1 MNYKELW
8 HDETATIIKHNSPTA
23 KAKINSSSFFFSPL
37 PSYATSLNLVKFED
51 KKEFEHVHLWTSSS
65 QTQQTKR
72 GGKNLVKKKT
82 TAFHFKFLIQTPNF
96 NRAFTYSVEL
106 PVSQSA
112 PPPARIK
119 LQFSIK
125 YLILSGN

>member
-8 HDETATIIKHNSPTA
+8 HDKTATIIKHDSPTA
-23 KAKINSSSFFFSPL
+23 KAKINSSSFFFPL

-72 GGKNLVKKKT
+72 GKKNLVKKNDS
-82 TAFHFKFLIQTPNF
+82 FPLQIPNS
-96 NRAFTYSVEL
+96 NA
-106 PVSQSA
+106 
-112 PPPARIK
+112 
-119 LQFSIK
+119 QF
-125 YLILSGN
+125 